1 MPLPTAIVTVRQNQR
16 HAAIAFVSAHT
27 PSEAASVLLADARVT
42 HPADLIFLRDIRVRV
57 GRMTPHAHE
66 RLVRIASS
74 LMDGST

>member
-1 MPLPTAIVTVRQNQR
+1 MPLSTAIVTMRQNQR
-16 HAAIAFVSAHT
+16 HAAIAFVAART

-42 HPADLIFLRDIRVRV
+42 DPADLIFLRDILVRL

-74 LMDGST
+74 LMHGST